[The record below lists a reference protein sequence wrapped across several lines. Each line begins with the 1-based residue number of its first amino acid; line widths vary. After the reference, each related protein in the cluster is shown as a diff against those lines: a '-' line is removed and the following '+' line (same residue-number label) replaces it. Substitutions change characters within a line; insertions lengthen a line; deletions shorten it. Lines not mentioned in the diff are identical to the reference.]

1 MEITMIGRFE
11 EACRHQGFCP
21 APYMTESMATR
32 HCADGCCPDCGRFF
46 QEEHPK
52 AAERMKDML
61 VVWRVHT

>member
-1 MEITMIGRFE
+1 MEITIIGRFE
-11 EACRHQGFCP
+11 EACRHTGFCP

-32 HCADGCCPDCGRFF
+32 HCADGCCPDCGMFF

-61 VVWRVHT
+61 VVWRVHA